1 MSAITEERVL
11 EALVTLGD
19 TPEQIAQSL
28 IAKGITGDQKM
39 AGSCPLAN
47 YLVQEIPEAKAATI
61 YTSAFVFRTTPE
73 EEQDDDDGDRGVK
86 VRTPGEHLEFMDAF
100 DNGAYPALVTS

>member
-11 EALVTLGD
+11 ESLTALGD
-19 TPEQIAQSL
+19 TSEQIAQSL
-28 IAKGITGDQKM
+28 IAKGITGNPRM

-47 YLVQEIPEAKAATI
+47 YLVQEIPEAKAVTI

-73 EEQDDDDGDRGVK
+73 ESQDDDPGVK